1 MKKIILATFVLSCP
15 VSLSFAAPLHFEP
28 LPLFM
33 DSLTPP
39 NAFILLDDSGSM
51 DWEIMTSPYWD
62 PCSYDAHFSTQY
74 HATPTCGTLI
84 NNQGL
89 MRSFA
94 NNAYRNFSYIYAN
107 NDNLYG
113 QNNSC
118 DLDEYNALENCQI
131 KAISD
136 WRMLS
141 SSLNTLYYNPAFDY
155 KPWPGSCYNESSTPC
170 KEAIFTSA
178 LSNPKEGSP
187 GFTITKDLSQ
197 KTLASYHIWIDNK
210 GFNKTDGRP
219 LRADKINMSPTANNL
234 VDLWDSHLQF
244 IFTPLN
250 TIEIY
255 RHDYQPD
262 KKSINPVVKKIATL
276 SDPQNCYTILGAD
289 ITDPVSTNGKGCRT
303 ISQAQQNFANW
314 YQYHRK
320 RSFIAKNA
328 VATLVAMHPN
338 VRFGLTTLNQSD
350 NFFIEIPSANL
361 IDYSKHNQS
370 LLTQLFDLSLM
381 ANASPLRIG
390 LDRVGKYYAGELPK
404 KNSPLTNACQKNIAL
419 LLTDGYWNDSDL
431 DINPNITDIDKDG
444 IPRTLADVARYYYL
458 KDLSPLA
465 NHVATNIF
473 DSASWQ
479 HLSTFGIHF
488 GHTGKLRDTDG
499 DGWPNPPLQEN
510 SDWGNPN
517 FSGAEKVDDLW
528 HAAYNSKGAY
538 VSIFDSKALSKQFT
552 SFLPVRADHLSGV
565 ASPALNSTVLNEQ
578 TYAYFS
584 QFNSP
589 NWTGA
594 LFSYHVTPL
603 GINTQPIWQANIKNH
618 AERVILTK
626 GWRKTDK
633 GIAFRWP
640 DNLTELNNE
649 NQLTDIATP
658 FLNNNSKALLDYLR
672 GDNALEQVNKG
683 PFRNRPSL
691 LGDIIYSQP
700 VYVGSPIRSYPDNM
714 AEQPY
719 TQFKKQQASRT
730 PMIYV
735 GANDGMLH
743 GFHAQT
749 GEEKLAFIPGMSDIF
764 SNLPKLASP
773 TYSHEYFVDGPLTE
787 ADVTIHNQ
795 WQTLLVGTARQGG
808 KGIFALN
815 ITDPNHFSEKNANSI
830 YLWEF
835 TDKNDAGVGY
845 VFNQAYVTQLKYPG
859 KNNRQWAVIFG
870 NGYQTSETALYILFI
885 EPGPEGSWT
894 IDKNYLKISVPKTPN
909 QKIAGISSIY
919 PVDKDGDFVTDYV
932 YATDLNGQIW
942 KFDLTDSTPANWK
955 TKTTLFFTASFSE
968 PGDQPISAPLV
979 VTPHPLGIEK
989 GVMIYFGT
997 GKYLESVDTQ
1007 TTGVGT
1013 QSFYGLWDQFNDQLP
1028 TKNALLKQTI
1038 LSEIAKNQKVIRHV
1052 SHSDINW
1059 TGQYLGWYLDFFVS
1073 GRSSN
1078 QGEKMVTKPIVH
1090 DGKILFTTLIPNL
1103 NACEFGGQSWLMS
1116 LNAENG
1122 GSLKELSFDL
1132 NSDKKFDEEDKIT
1145 IDNQGNKAIPAG
1157 LLSPVGISSSPA
1169 VLSSPDRTQ
1178 TMILLNGITG
1188 MKSVLEKTGSL
1199 RVNRQQEK
1207 KIN

>member
-1 MKKIILATFVLSCP
+1 MKKIILATFVLTCP
-15 VSLSFAAPLHFEP
+15 ISFTLAAPLHFEH

-62 PCSYDAHFSTQY
+62 PCSYDPNFSGQY
-74 HATPTCGTLI
+74 KAAPTCGTLI
-84 NNQGL
+84 KHQGL

-107 NDNLYG
+107 QDNLYG
-113 QNNSC
+113 KNGSC
-118 DLDEYNALENCQI
+118 DLEEYNTLEQCEL
-131 KAISD
+131 KAVSD

-141 SSLNTLYYNPAFDY
+141 SSLNKLYYNPNIDY
-155 KPWPGSCYNESSTPC
+155 KPWPGSCSNNSNTPC
-170 KEAIFTSA
+170 KEATFTSA
-178 LSNPKEGSP
+178 LSNPKEGSA
-187 GFTITKDLSQ
+187 GFNLSKDLS
-197 KTLASYHIWIDNK
+197 KNNLASYHIWIDNK
-210 GFNKTDGRP
+210 GFKKADGRP
-219 LRADKINMSPTANNL
+219 LRANKINITTVANNL

-244 IFTPLN
+244 VFTPVN

-255 RHDYQPD
+255 QHDYQPNQNT
-262 KKSINPVVKKIATL
+262 INPQVKKIATL
-276 SDPQNCYTILGAD
+276 SDTESCYSILGGTLSNPTE
-289 ITDPVSTNGKGCRT
+289 INGKGCRT
-303 ISQAQQNFANW
+303 IIEAQQNFANW

-320 RSFIAKNA
+320 RSFVAKNA
-328 VATLVAMHPN
+328 IATLIAMHPT
-338 VRFGLTTLNQSD
+338 VKFGLTTLNQSD
-350 NFFIEIPSANL
+350 HLFIEIPSPSL
-361 IDYSKHNQS
+361 LDYSKHNQS
-370 LLTQLFDLSLM
+370 LLTQLFDLSLI
-381 ANASPLRIG
+381 ANTSPLRIG
-390 LDRVGKYYAGELPK
+390 LDRVGKYYAGELSG
-404 KNSPLTNACQKNIAL
+404 KNSPLNNACQKNIAL
-419 LLTDGYWNDSDL
+419 ILTDGYWNDSDTEL
-431 DINPNITDIDKDG
+431 NPNITDIDKDG

-458 KDLSPLA
+458 KDLSPLG

-479 HLSTFGIHF
+479 HLSTFGLHF
-488 GHTGKLRDTDG
+488 SNTGKLIDTDG
-499 DGWPNPPLQEN
+499 NGWPNPPLQEN

-517 FSGAEKVDDLW
+517 FSGAEKIDDLW

-538 VSIFDSKALSKQFT
+538 VSIFDSKSLSKQFIP
-552 SFLPVRADHLSGV
+552 FLPTKAEHISGI
-565 ASPALNSTVLNEQ
+565 ATPALNNTVLNAQ
-578 TYAYFS
+578 THAYFS

-589 NWTGA
+589 NWTGT
-594 LFSYHVTPL
+594 LSSHHVTPL
-603 GINTQPIWQANIKNH
+603 GIKRQPIWQAQIKNPTD
-618 AERVILTK
+618 RVILTR

-640 DNLTELNNE
+640 ENLTVLINE
-649 NQLTDIATP
+649 NQLTDIGTD
-658 FLNNNSKALLDYLR
+658 FLNKNNKDLINYLR
-672 GDNALEQVNKG
+672 GDKTLEQIHKG
-683 PFRNRPSL
+683 PYRNRPSL
-691 LGDIIYSQP
+691 LGDIIHSQP
-700 VYVGSPIRSYPDNM
+700 VYVSSPIRTYPDDM

-719 TQFKKQQASRT
+719 SQFKKQHASRA

-749 GEEKLAFIPGMSDIF
+749 GEEKIAFIPNMSDIF

-787 ADVTIHNQ
+787 ADVTRNNQ
-795 WQTLLVGTARQGG
+795 WQTILVGTARQGG

-815 ITDPNHFSEKNANSI
+815 ITDPNNFTEKNANAN

-835 TDKNDAGVGY
+835 TDKDDAGVGY
-845 VFNQAYVTQLKYPG
+845 VFNQAYITQLRYPG

-870 NGYQTSETALYILFI
+870 NGYQTMETALYILFI

-894 IDKNYLKISVPKTPN
+894 IDKDYLKISVPKTPN

-919 PVDKDGDFVTDYV
+919 PVDRDGDFVTDYV
-932 YATDLNGQIW
+932 YGSDLNGQIW
-942 KFDLTDSTPANWK
+942 KFDLTDPTPANWK
-955 TKTTLFFTASFSE
+955 SKTSLFFTASFSE

-997 GKYLESVDTQ
+997 GKYLESADTQ
-1007 TTGVGT
+1007 STGAGT
-1013 QSFYGLWDQFNDQLP
+1013 QSFYGLWDQFNGQLP

-1059 TGQYLGWYLDFFVS
+1059 TNQHLGWYLDFFVS

-1078 QGEKMVTKPIVH
+1078 QGEKMVTKPIIH

-1122 GSLKELSFDL
+1122 GCLKELSFDL
-1132 NSDKKFDEEDKIT
+1132 NNDKNFDEQDKIT

-1157 LLSPVGISSSPA
+1157 LLSPVGISGSPA
-1169 VLSSPDRTQ
+1169 ILSSPDKTK

-1188 MKSVLEKTGSL
+1188 IKSVLEKTGTL
-1199 RVNRQQEK
+1199 RIHRQQEK
-1207 KIN
+1207 KIK